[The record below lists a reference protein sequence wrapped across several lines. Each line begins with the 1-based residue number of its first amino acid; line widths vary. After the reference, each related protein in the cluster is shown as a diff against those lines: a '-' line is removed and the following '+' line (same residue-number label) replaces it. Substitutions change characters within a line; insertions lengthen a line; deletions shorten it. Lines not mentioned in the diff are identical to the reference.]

1 MRFMIAT
8 ALILLPAT
16 ATLAQSAVYPANPVK
31 QCKPGAMMAR
41 QSAPMVGVQR
51 LDKMPPATAFRT
63 VYREVDGCPT
73 PVTLRKDIGNSVRSA
88 NAR

>member
-16 ATLAQSAVYPANPVK
+16 ATLAQSAVYPVK
-31 QCKPGAMMAR
+31 QCKPGAMMAG
-41 QSAPMVGVQR
+41 QSAPVVGVQR

-63 VYREVDGCPT
+63 VYREVDRCPT
-73 PVTLRKDIGNSVRSA
+73 PVILRKDIGNSVRSA
-88 NAR
+88 DAR